1 MAWDAALRDE
11 NAGHGMP
18 LQLPTAHCPLP
29 TIFTIKDFDGDLGCW
44 TTFIDA
50 LRPWVYSRPAATT
63 ISKKD
68 TMISDDQREHLHT
81 WITVRRVRDTMG
93 RTRIQEWMASISEYL
108 TFRKSLQSFFD
119 EHLKSY
125 CQGKCFDIG
134 RSACCGKDSIIV
146 HFADIVVNALLSAD
160 EEIDPILEALA
171 TDPLGF
177 SCVYLGPKGC
187 LWKLTPIVCAMFL
200 CDGLIDVRLKGNR
213 ELEETWH
220 CLQEQRK
227 TFTWP
232 DRSVL
237 FDELEKSF
245 LALGVQS
252 PLMHYQYS
260 PGLLRVK
267 RNAGLIKT

>member
-1 MAWDAALRDE
+1 MRDE
-11 NAGHGMP
+11 FVERGNLVGSVISFFSP
-18 LQLPTAHCPLP
+18 FLSVLPIKGNGYR
-29 TIFTIKDFDGDLGCW
+29 TISMEV
-44 TTFIDA
+44 
-50 LRPWVYSRPAATT
+50 LRPWGCSRPAATT

-93 RTRIQEWMASISEYL
+93 RTRVQEWMASISEYL

-125 CQGKCFDIG
+125 CQGKCFDTR

-146 HFADIVVNALLSAD
+146 HFADIAINVLLSAD
-160 EEIDPILEALA
+160 EEIDPILEAL
-171 TDPLGF
+171 TTEPLGF

-200 CDGLIDVRLKGNR
+200 CDGLIDVRIKGNR
-213 ELEETWH
+213 ELEETWRR
-220 CLQEQRK
+220 LQEQRK

-232 DRSVL
+232 DHPVL
-237 FDELEKSF
+237 FDEIEKRF
-245 LALGVQS
+245 LALGLPS
-252 PLMHYQYS
+252 PLMHYHFS

-267 RNAGLIKT
+267 RNAGLITT